1 MHATLVHRQSVRH
14 RTLHTTIKQRHTS
27 VTKALQDQTQRTGV
41 VLIPHRSAA
50 SAAPTALQRDLKF
63 SWKNNAEAK
72 LGVKQALTFLKSK
85 SHSPATPTSE

>member
-1 MHATLVHRQSVRH
+1 MHATLVHRQFARQ
-14 RTLHTTIKQRHTS
+14 RTFHTTIKQRQTS
-27 VTKALQDQTQRTGV
+27 VTKALQDQTKRMGI
-41 VLIPHRSAA
+41 VLVPYRSAP